1 MITAV
6 DTNVLIDI
14 FSRDERYEAQ
24 SLEWLQNADVLGT
37 SVVCDVVYAEL
48 VPSFDNRTELEKAL
62 QGLKITISP
71 IDTDIAYQA
80 DQRWSRYHRAGG
92 PRTRILADFLIG
104 AHAHAAAEVF
114 LTRDQ
119 GFYSTY
125 FPELQAPQS
134 PI

>member
-24 SLEWLQNADVLGT
+24 SLKWLQNADVLGT

-62 QGLKITISP
+62 QG
-71 IDTDIAYQA
+71 
-80 DQRWSRYHRAGG
+80 SR
-92 PRTRILADFLIG
+92 L
-104 AHAHAAAEVF
+104 
-114 LTRDQ
+114 
-119 GFYSTY
+119 
-125 FPELQAPQS
+125 QS
-134 PI
+134 PQ